1 MVDTELQFLKADR
14 LLDRAISIIKSGKN
28 THLAE
33 PYVRQAKEIRDLY
46 FSEIKVLTDTEEP
59 F

>member
-1 MVDTELQFLKADR
+1 MVETDIQFLKADR

-33 PYVRQAKEIRDLY
+33 PYVREAKQIRDLY
-46 FSEIKVLTDTEEP
+46 FSERRVLTEEQDP

>member
-1 MVDTELQFLKADR
+1 MVETDLQFLKADR
-14 LLDRAISIIKSGKN
+14 LLDRAIAIIKSGKN

-33 PYVRQAKEIRDLY
+33 GYILQAKEIRDLY
-46 FSEIKVLTDTEEP
+46 FSERKVLTEVEEP